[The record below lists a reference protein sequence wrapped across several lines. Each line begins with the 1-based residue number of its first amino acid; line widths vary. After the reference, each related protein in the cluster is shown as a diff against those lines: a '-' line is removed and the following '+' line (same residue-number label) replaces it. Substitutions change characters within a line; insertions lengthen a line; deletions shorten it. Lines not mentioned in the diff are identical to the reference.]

1 MNRPLDLHLER
12 LLAASRQTAP
22 DDSALAPVP
31 PGFAERVLTL
41 CRVAV
46 TGCNQAGIQA
56 ALLTLMLRR
65 ALVCSG
71 ALTLGSVIASALWQV
86 PSDEG
91 LDLARYEWQ
100 GELLP

>member
-12 LLAASRQTAP
+12 LLAASRQAAP
-22 DDSALAPVP
+22 EHPALATMP

-46 TGCNQAGIQA
+46 PRFNQA

-65 ALVCSG
+65 ALVCSA
-71 ALTLGSVIASALWQV
+71 ALTLASVIASAFWQV

-91 LDLARYEWQ
+91 LDLARYELQ